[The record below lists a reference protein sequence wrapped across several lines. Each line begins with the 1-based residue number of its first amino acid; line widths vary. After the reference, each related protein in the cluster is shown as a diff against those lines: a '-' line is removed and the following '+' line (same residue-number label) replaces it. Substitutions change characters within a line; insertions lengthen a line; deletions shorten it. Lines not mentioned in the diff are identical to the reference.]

1 VIAKAS
7 MEARRVPPAAAL
19 LFANKEAWVTFFSK

>member
-19 LFANKEAWVTFFSK
+19 FSANKKA